1 LGWVLEREVKLAAGP
16 GFHLPELGDVGDG
29 IKAAPVEEVRLE
41 TVYWDTPDLNLARWG
56 FSLRHR
62 SGEGWTVK
70 VPSDGKQGPLLE
82 RTELTF
88 NGSVRRPPAAAQAL
102 LRAYVRSSQLEPV
115 ARLSTLRQRI
125 RLEDGRGRKR
135 LEVTD
140 DEVSVL
146 EGRRVA
152 ARFREL
158 EVEVAEGGDDYLEPV
173 LERLWAAGAGAAE
186 QVPKN
191 VRALGP
197 RAEMPPEVA
206 VSAAD
211 GASTSGDA
219 LKSIIAASVA
229 QLLRHDPGIRVGS
242 DPESVHQARVAVRR
256 LRSHLRIFG
265 DLLDPDWT
273 RALRDELGWLGAELG
288 AARDAEVLFER
299 LKGRFGQLP
308 AADHRAA
315 RALLATLE
323 AQAVEARER
332 VRATLDSE
340 RYIALLDRQVMAA
353 QEPPLLEVASLPAA
367 DVLPGLA
374 GRAWRKLK
382 KAIDALGPDSPD
394 ADLHRARIAAKQAR
408 YASEAVA
415 AIGFAD
421 AQAFAKAAAALQTVL
436 GEHQDAVTAQGWL
449 RSAARSRRR
458 AFVAGELCA
467 LEAAAANKTRK
478 EWPAVWKDLNRKRL
492 LRWIPAHTG

>member
-421 AQAFAKAAAALQTVL
+421 AQAFAKAVAALQTVL

-449 RSAARSRRR
+449 RSAARSGRR

>member
-1 LGWVLEREVKLAAGP
+1 VLEREVKLAAGP

-29 IKAAPVEEVRLE
+29 IKATPVEEVRLE
-41 TVYWDTPDLNLARWG
+41 TVYWDTPELNLARWG

-82 RTELTF
+82 RTEVNF
-88 NGSVRRPPAAAQAL
+88 SGSVRRPPAAAQAL

-146 EGRRVA
+146 AGRRVA

-158 EVEVAEGGDDYLEPV
+158 EVEVAEGGDDYLQPV
-173 LERLWAAGAGAAE
+173 LERLWAAGAGVGE
-186 QVPKN
+186 QVPKH

-206 VSAAD
+206 VPAANS
-211 GASTSGDA
+211 ASTAGEA
-219 LKSIIAASVA
+219 LKSIIGGSVA

-265 DLLDPDWT
+265 ELLDPDWT

-288 AARDAEVLFER
+288 AARDAEVLYER
-299 LKGRFGQLP
+299 LSGRLDQLP
-308 AADHRAA
+308 EADRRAA
-315 RALLATLE
+315 GALLATLE

-332 VRATLDSE
+332 VRATLNSD
-340 RYIALLDRQVMAA
+340 RYIAVLDRLVAA
-353 QEPPLLEVASLPAA
+353 AHDPPLLEAASLPAGE
-367 DVLPGLA
+367 VLPALA

-382 KAIDALGPDSPD
+382 KAVGALSPESPD
-394 ADLHRARIAAKQAR
+394 EDLHRARIAAKQAR
-408 YASEAVA
+408 YAAEAVA
-415 AIGFAD
+415 TIGFAD
-421 AQAFAKAAAALQTVL
+421 AQAFAKAVAELQAVL

-449 RSAARSRRR
+449 RSAGRSGRR

-467 LEAAAANKTRK
+467 LEAAAATRTRK
-478 EWPAVWKDLNRKRL
+478 EWPPVWRNLNRKRL
-492 LRWIPAHTG
+492 LKWIPGDAG